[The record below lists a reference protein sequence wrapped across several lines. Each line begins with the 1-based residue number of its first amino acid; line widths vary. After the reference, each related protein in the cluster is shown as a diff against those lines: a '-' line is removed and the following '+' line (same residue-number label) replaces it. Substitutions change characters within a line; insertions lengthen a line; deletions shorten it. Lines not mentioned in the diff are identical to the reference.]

1 MLSHSMWA
9 LMAIVILLLLL
20 DYHYFGL
27 ITRFSRKHK
36 KLSVDNKEV
45 IAEISFDYVV
55 AVGITDKR
63 ITAWFLDKDIRTLIV
78 GVTASKVLFDKTR
91 TSALREIEYG
101 DIDLFSHKISYG
113 FLYKL
118 DLVGE
123 IGTNKFTIKLYQ
135 VCLTQ
140 KSKQQVE
147 SFINQLRSNLE
158 RLNCSN
164 D

>member
-9 LMAIVILLLLL
+9 FLAIVFLVLLC
-20 DYHYFGL
+20 DYHYFGF

-45 IAEISFDYVV
+45 ISEISFDYVV
-55 AVGITDKR
+55 ADGITDKR
-63 ITAWFLDKDIRTLIV
+63 ITAWLLDKDINRLIV
-78 GVTASKVLFDKTR
+78 AIMESRILFDKTR
-91 TSALREIEYG
+91 TSALREIDYNN
-101 DIDLFSHKISYG
+101 IDLFSHKISYG

-123 IGTNKFTIKLYQ
+123 IETNKFTIKLYQ
-135 VCLTQ
+135 VCLTP
-140 KSKQQVE
+140 KSKQQVKF
-147 SFINQLRSNLE
+147 FINQLRSNLE